1 MSVFSI
7 LLIGFLIV
15 RTGKS
20 FLDGLFDPPKIT
32 NVICKPRNYNV
43 KYYSDDRLLPNPFHI
58 EYRMIANT
66 VADSWIYEEEWQEL
80 VSENHD
86 APIVEIDI
94 KQPIKYKYYYTFK
107 HVLLANSYLKEQKEY
122 LENLS

>member
-7 LLIGFLIV
+7 FVIGFLVI
-15 RTGKS
+15 RAGKS
-20 FLDGLFDPPKIT
+20 FLDGLFDPHKAT
-32 NVICKPRNYNV
+32 NAIIEPRKYNV
-43 KYYSDDRLLPNPFHI
+43 NYYSDGRLLPNPFHI

-66 VADSWIYEEEWQEL
+66 VADSWIYEEEWQDL
-80 VSENHD
+80 VNENHD

-94 KQPIKYKYYYTFK
+94 KQPMKYKYYYTFK
-107 HVLLANSYLKEQKEY
+107 HVFLANSYLQDQKEY

>member
-1 MSVFSI
+1 MSTFSI
-7 LLIGFLIV
+7 LVIGFLIV
-15 RTGKS
+15 RAGKS
-20 FLDGLFDPPKIT
+20 FLDGLFDTPKAT
-32 NVICKPRNYNV
+32 NVVREPRKYNV

-58 EYRMIANT
+58 EYKMIANT

-80 VSENHD
+80 VNENHD

-94 KQPIKYKYYYTFK
+94 MQPMKYKYYYTFK
-107 HVLLANSYLKEQKEY
+107 HVFLANSYLQDQKEY